1 MSNGITRR
9 ELLGLALASPLVA
22 ALSFKGVAR
31 EGEGEG
37 LDRSLVANS
46 PGRVVGEGGAED
58 AAQVKLMREWRGTA
72 CLFNWADAPQ
82 SITLRLPA
90 ACQISDYWSG
100 EDLGRHEGFFTSKDI
115 PSHSA
120 RLLVCA

>member
-1 MSNGITRR
+1 MLKKLLPPTR
-9 ELLGLALASPLVA
+9 A
-22 ALSFKGVAR
+22 AADFEDDSLRVGVVTRPGPAR
-31 EGEGEG
+31 T
-37 LDRSLVANS
+37 V
-46 PGRVVGEGGAED
+46 
-58 AAQVKLMREWRGTA
+58 
-72 CLFNWADAPQ
+72 CLFNWTDAPQ